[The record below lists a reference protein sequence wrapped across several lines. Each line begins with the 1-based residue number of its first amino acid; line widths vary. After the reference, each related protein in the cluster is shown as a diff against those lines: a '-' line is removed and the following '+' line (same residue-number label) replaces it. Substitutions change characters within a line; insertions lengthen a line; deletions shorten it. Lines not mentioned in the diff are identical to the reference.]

1 MRDQLS
7 GIVKGG
13 TFVVDRHFLEL
24 WGNLL
29 INTAKGQKQIEELTQ
44 WISQGLKGF
53 EGQDAIFRKF
63 YGLNSLDQDSPDYPK
78 AWQKA
83 ANDFQK
89 SLKEYLDLMG
99 VVRKDEHLQLVGKYE
114 DLKKKAAD
122 QEETIKHLRMLLD
135 EKGIAQGEVPK
146 GFQDLIRK
154 QTDQFQDL
162 MKGFGHFL
170 EKDPSSTDGDNNNS

>member
-1 MRDQLS
+1 M
-7 GIVKGG
+7 
-13 TFVVDRHFLEL
+13 VDRHFLEL

-29 INTAKGQKQIEELTQ
+29 INAAKGQKQIEELTQ
-44 WISQGLKGF
+44 WINQGLKGF
-53 EGQDAIFRKF
+53 EGQNAIFRKF
-63 YGLNSLDQDSPDYPK
+63 YGLNSLDQESPDFLK
-78 AWQKA
+78 ASKNA
-83 ANDFQK
+83 ADDFQK

-99 VVRKDEHLQLVGKYE
+99 VVRKDEHLKLVGKYE

-162 MKGFGHFL
+162 MKGFGHFH

>member
-1 MRDQLS
+1 M
-7 GIVKGG
+7 
-13 TFVVDRHFLEL
+13 DRHFLEL

-29 INTAKGQKQIEELTQ
+29 INAAKGQKQIEELTQ
-44 WISQGLKGF
+44 LLHQGKKGF
-53 EGQDAIFRKF
+53 EGQNATFRKF
-63 YGLNSLDQDSPDYPK
+63 YGLNSLTEESPDYPK
-78 AWQKA
+78 AWQNA
-83 ANDFQK
+83 ADDFQK
-89 SLKEYLDLMG
+89 SLKEYLNLMG
-99 VVRKDEHLQLVGKYE
+99 VVRKDEHLKLVGKYE

-162 MKGFGHFL
+162 MKGFGHFH

>member
-1 MRDQLS
+1 M
-7 GIVKGG
+7 
-13 TFVVDRHFLEL
+13 DRHFLEL

-29 INTAKGQKQIEELTQ
+29 INAAKGQKQIEELTQ
-44 WISQGLKGF
+44 WINQGLKGS
-53 EGQDAIFRKF
+53 EELSAIFRKF
-63 YGLNSLDQDSPDYPK
+63 YGLNSLNEESPDFLK
-78 AWQKA
+78 ASKNA
-83 ANDFQK
+83 ADDFQK
-89 SLKEYLDLMG
+89 SLKGYLDLMG
-99 VVRKDEHLQLVGKYE
+99 VVRKDEHLKLVGKYE

-146 GFQDLIRK
+146 GFQDLIKK

>member
-1 MRDQLS
+1 M
-7 GIVKGG
+7 
-13 TFVVDRHFLEL
+13 VDRHFLEL

-29 INTAKGQKQIEELTQ
+29 INAAKGQKQIEELTQ
-44 WISQGLKGF
+44 LLHQGIKGF
-53 EGQDAIFRKF
+53 EGQNATFRKF
-63 YGLNSLDQDSPDYPK
+63 YGLNSLNEESPDFLK
-78 AWQKA
+78 ASKNA
-83 ANDFQK
+83 ADDFQK

-99 VVRKDEHLQLVGKYE
+99 VVRKDEHLKLVGKYE

-135 EKGIAQGEVPK
+135 EKGIDQAGTLRGV
-146 GFQDLIRK
+146 QDLIKK

>member
-1 MRDQLS
+1 M
-7 GIVKGG
+7 
-13 TFVVDRHFLEL
+13 VDRHFLEL

-29 INTAKGQKQIEELTQ
+29 INAAKGQKQIEELTQ
-44 WISQGLKGF
+44 WTSQGLKGF
-53 EGQDAIFRKF
+53 EGLSAIFRRY
-63 YGLNSLDQDSPDYPK
+63 YGLNGLDQESPDYPK

-83 ANDFQK
+83 VHDFQR
-89 SLKEYLDLMG
+89 SFGDYLKLMG
-99 VVRKDEHLQLVGKYE
+99 VVRKDEHLKLVGKYE

-146 GFQDLIRK
+146 GFQDLIKK

-170 EKDPSSTDGDNNNS
+170 EKDPSNTDGNNNNS

>member
-1 MRDQLS
+1 MN
-7 GIVKGG
+7 
-13 TFVVDRHFLEL
+13 RHFLEF

-29 INTAKGQKQIEELTQ
+29 INAAKGEKQMEELTQ

-53 EGQDAIFRKF
+53 EGLNAMFRKF
-63 YGLNSLDQDSPDYPK
+63 YGLNKMNEGSPDYQK
-78 AWQKA
+78 AWKNA
-83 ANDFQK
+83 ADDFQR
-89 SLKEYLDLMG
+89 SLKEYLNLMG
-99 VVRKDEHLQLVGKYE
+99 VVSKAEHLSLAGKYE

-146 GFQDLIRK
+146 GFQDLIKK

-170 EKDPSSTDGDNNNS
+170 EKAPSSTDGDNNNS

>member
-1 MRDQLS
+1 VRDQLS

-29 INTAKGQKQIEELTQ
+29 INAAKGQKQIEELTQ
-44 WISQGLKGF
+44 WISQGLKGS
-53 EGQDAIFRKF
+53 EGLSAKFRKY
-63 YGLNSLDQDSPDYPK
+63 YGLNGLDQEGTDDPK
-78 AWQKA
+78 AWQNA
-83 ANDFQK
+83 VHDFQRSFK
-89 SLKEYLDLMG
+89 DYLNLMG
-99 VVRKDEHLQLVGKYE
+99 VVSKDEHLTLVRKYE

-135 EKGIAQGEVPK
+135 AKGIDQGEALK
-146 GFQDLIRK
+146 GFQDLISK

-162 MKGFGHFL
+162 MKGFGQFPG
-170 EKDPSSTDGDNNNS
+170 KDPSNDEGNNDNS

>member
-1 MRDQLS
+1 M
-7 GIVKGG
+7 
-13 TFVVDRHFLEL
+13 VDRHFLEL

-29 INTAKGQKQIEELTQ
+29 INAAKGQKQIEELAQ

-53 EGQDAIFRKF
+53 EGLSAIFRRY
-63 YGLNSLDQDSPDYPK
+63 YGLNGLDQESPDYPK
-78 AWQKA
+78 AWHKA
-83 ANDFQK
+83 VHDFQR
-89 SLKEYLDLMG
+89 SFEDYLNLMG
-99 VVRKDEHLQLVGKYE
+99 VVSKDEHLTLVRKYE

-135 EKGIAQGEVPK
+135 EKGIDQAGTLR

-170 EKDPSSTDGDNNNS
+170 EKDPSSTDADNNNS

>member
-29 INTAKGQKQIEELTQ
+29 INAAKGQKQIEELAQ
-44 WISQGLKGF
+44 LLHQGKKGF
-53 EGQDAIFRKF
+53 EGQNAAFRKF
-63 YGLNSLDQDSPDYPK
+63 YGLNSLDQESPGFLK
-78 AWQKA
+78 ASKNA
-83 ANDFQK
+83 VDDFQK

-99 VVRKDEHLQLVGKYE
+99 VVRKDEHLKLVGKYE

-135 EKGIAQGEVPK
+135 EKGISQGEVPK
-146 GFQDLIRK
+146 GFQDLIKK

-170 EKDPSSTDGDNNNS
+170 EKDPSSADGDNNNS